1 VPGKSAST
9 LAALQR
15 DFAMPNQADD
25 CDIAPV
31 VSAGPTAVSDLV
43 GWQPDLLRLT
53 EPRRAREMPA
63 GMTDDEV
70 LAHYRDSRQNPYL
83 NLRTAKALRD
93 LDLKYRHV
101 KAAVE
106 RARETARQDA
116 DRHLRELVN
125 REK

>member
-1 VPGKSAST
+1 MT
-9 LAALQR
+9 
-15 DFAMPNQADD
+15 DPNHAVDRGVD
-25 CDIAPV
+25 LVTA
-31 VSAGPTAVSDLV
+31 AGPAEVSQLD
-43 GWQPDLLRLT
+43 GWQPDLLPRP
-53 EPRRAREMPA
+53 EPRRAREVTA

-70 LAHYRDSRQNPYL
+70 LAHYRVSRQNPYM

-106 RARETARQDA
+106 RAREAARQDA
-116 DRHLRELVN
+116 ERRLRELIN